1 MATFKHKPDK
11 VKYLN
16 IVQTLD
22 EIHQNYATN
31 FQENRKNLPEKI
43 KKLEELKK
51 ELDFLSSNKVEI
63 SDDIIRKKSS
73 LKELIKNTEKEISD
87 IKKGSDEIDYYTKTG
102 DILMDYYSLLDDD
115 EELNSDSKCIN
126 LKTFDNDNNQNTSD
140 KNEKLQMINKLSQSK
155 RKEKKPTKKRIKN
168 LEEVNNNNNSKNI
181 LEFFSKLKK
190 NNESAT
196 ETNNSTIKEEDED
209 NDDDATNTETQRNTQ
224 INSQV
229 NTSNVEKV
237 VSNRATLF
245 DLYLSMTDKKYA
257 SEKIKRNYIK
267 LCSTCNIEKTF
278 IQSEGFYV
286 CTQCGEVEHVITE
299 VPNHKDAENEKPR
312 TPYKKQTHL
321 AETLNQFQAKETTE
335 IPDKVYNGIVN
346 ELKKMKL
353 SPEELAGYKYSK
365 AKIIIKQILK
375 KLRFTTFYE
384 HIPFILSKITNKPAP
399 TISRETEELIKKMFK
414 QTEEPFNKHCPKDR
428 KNYLNYAF
436 FFHKIFEI
444 LEMPEYA
451 DCFPL
456 FKSRTNLKK
465 ADDVWE
471 KICEELNWPYYPS
484 L

>member
-22 EIHQNYATN
+22 ELHQNYASS
-31 FQENRKNLPEKI
+31 FQENRKNLPDKV
-43 KKLEELKK
+43 KKLDELKK

-63 SDDIIRKKSS
+63 SDDVIRKKSS
-73 LKELIKNTEKEISD
+73 LKELIKNIEKEISD

-102 DILMDYYSLLDDD
+102 DILMDYYSLLDDS
-115 EELNSDSKCIN
+115 EEDLNSDSKCIN
-126 LKTFDNDNNQNTSD
+126 LKTLDNDEQITSD

-168 LEEVNNNNNSKNI
+168 LEEVNTNNSKNI

-190 NNESAT
+190 NNDNLNTENT
-196 ETNNSTIKEEDED
+196 ETNN
-209 NDDDATNTETQRNTQ
+209 NDDDDETTNTETIRNTQ
-224 INSQV
+224 INAQV

-245 DLYLSMTDKKYA
+245 DMYLSMTDKKYA
-257 SEKIKRNYIK
+257 SEKVKRNYIK
-267 LCSTCNIEKTF
+267 LCTTCNIEKTF

-299 VPNHKDAENEKPR
+299 VPTHKDAENEKPR

-321 AETLNQFQAKETTE
+321 AETLNQFQAKESTE
-335 IPDKVYNGIVN
+335 IPDKVYNGIIN

-353 SPEELAGYKYSK
+353 TPEELADYKYSK
-365 AKIIIKQILK
+365 AKTIIKQILK

-471 KICEELNWPYYPS
+471 KICEELKWPYYPS

>member
-22 EIHQNYATN
+22 ELHQNYASS
-31 FQENRKNLPEKI
+31 FQENRKNLPDKI
-43 KKLEELKK
+43 KKLDELKK
-51 ELDFLSSNKVEI
+51 EFDFLSSNKVEI

-73 LKELIKNTEKEISD
+73 LKELIKNTEKEISE

-102 DILMDYYSLLDDD
+102 DILMDYYSLIDDSE

-126 LKTFDNDNNQNTSD
+126 LKTLDNDEQITSD

-168 LEEVNNNNNSKNI
+168 FEEVNNNNNSKNI

-190 NNESAT
+190 NNDNLN
-196 ETNNSTIKEEDED
+196 TNNTDTNNTDTNNTDTNNTNTNNTNTNNTNTNNTDTNNTDINNNEEYDETI
-209 NDDDATNTETQRNTQ
+209 NTETIRNTQ
-224 INSQV
+224 INAQV
-229 NTSNVEKV
+229 NTSNVEKI

-257 SEKIKRNYIK
+257 SEKVKRNYIK
-267 LCSTCNIEKTF
+267 LCTSCNIEKTF

-299 VPNHKDAENEKPR
+299 VPTHKDAENEKPR

-321 AETLNQFQAKETTE
+321 AETLNQFQAKESTE

-353 SPEELAGYKYSK
+353 SPEELSEYKYSR
-365 AKIIIKQILK
+365 AKTIIKQILK

-444 LEMPEYA
+444 LEI
-451 DCFPL
+451 L
-456 FKSRTNLKK
+456 
-465 ADDVWE
+465 
-471 KICEELNWPYYPS
+471 
-484 L
+484 